1 MQGRNGGT
9 KATKPISSIK
19 NTIFRNVFFS
29 VSMAAG
35 AAVFA
40 MAVIVFIL
48 FGGKVSGDLK
58 TNTEHTAKYM
68 DTLVS
73 MDSRIMFLS
82 SMYDSELEERVTY
95 IGADGIVLYDSDV
108 NAAELEN
115 HLARPEVRDAA
126 EHGSGEAHRSSD
138 TAGKQ
143 IYYYAVRLSDGTILR
158 GSKPSNVVI
167 ETFLILI
174 PACIMLILLIIIGTA
189 AVTRHITKK
198 IMRPIYD
205 IDINN
210 IDESKIYAELLPF
223 FRRIEAEN
231 EEKEKTEAIRR
242 EFSANVS
249 HELKTPL
256 TSISGYAQ
264 MITNGMAKPEDVNMF
279 GLKIEREAERLI
291 LLINDIIRLS
301 NLDESSGIAEPE
313 EIRLDEVAADAIS
326 HLEPQIEKKEVQ
338 VYYSGDESVIYG
350 TRTLIGELAYNI
362 IDNAIKYNK
371 QGGRI
376 DVYVG
381 KSPGGID
388 FSVSDTGIG
397 IAEEDIDRIFERFY
411 RVDKS
416 HSKTVGGTGLGLSI
430 VKHVA
435 MIHGAEIKVKSRI
448 GYGTTITVTFEQP

>member
-1 MQGRNGGT
+1 MVRKNDNKKQR
-9 KATKPISSIK
+9 SSIK

-29 VSMAAG
+29 VSMAAA
-35 AAVFA
+35 AAVLA
-40 MAVIVFIL
+40 MAVIVFVL
-48 FGGKVSGDLK
+48 FGSRISDDLK
-58 TNTEHTAKYM
+58 ADTRHAADYMNTLGSVDEKI
-68 DTLVS
+68 D
-73 MDSRIMFLS
+73 FLH
-82 SMYDSELEERVTY
+82 SMYDSEKEGRITY
-95 IGADGIVLYDSDV
+95 IGSDGTVLYDSDV
-108 NAAELEN
+108 EEGGLEN

-126 EHGSGEAHRSSD
+126 EHGYGESHRSSD

-143 IYYYAVRLSDGTILR
+143 IYYYALRLDDGTILR
-158 GSKPSNVVI
+158 NSKPSNVI
-167 ETFLILI
+167 LETFIILV
-174 PACIMLILLIIIGTA
+174 PACILLLALIIVGTVI
-189 AVTRHITKK
+189 VTRHITIR
-198 IMRPIYD
+198 IMRPIYN

-231 EEKEKTEAIRR
+231 EEKEKTESIRR

-264 MITNGMAKPEDVNMF
+264 MITNGMAKPEDVTMF

-301 NLDESSGIAEPE
+301 NLDETSGIAEPE
-313 EIRLDEVAADAIS
+313 EVRLDEVAADTIS
-326 HLEPQIEKKEVQ
+326 HLEPQIEKKEVR
-338 VYYSGDESVIYG
+338 VYYSGDESVVLG
-350 TRTLIGELAYNI
+350 VRTLISELAYNI

-435 MIHGAEIKVKSRI
+435 MVHGAEIKVKSRV
-448 GYGTTITVTFEQP
+448 GHGTTITVTFKQAK